1 MKANCSD
8 WYHRLRKKYT
18 IVNEEE
24 WQLLDRMTEVKILK
38 KGESFLQYGKIARYA
53 AFVICGK
60 FAFTIF
66 DDEGNERILR
76 FGFADDFLANC
87 ESYYRMEPSSI
98 TITALED
105 SIVRRINIKDV
116 QPLYDLHMCIANVN
130 LQIYQEI
137 AEQDL
142 EHQYI
147 LSLKSPVK
155 RYKFLLKHRPAIIRK
170 ISLTNIAKYLYVS
183 RESLSRARLN
193 LLNRPPHFGD

>member
-1 MKANCSD
+1 MKPNHHN
-8 WYHRLRKKYT
+8 WYHRLRAKYS
-18 IVNEEE
+18 IVTEEE
-24 WQLLDRMTEVKILK
+24 WKLLDSMTKIKAIK

-53 AFVICGK
+53 AFVISGK

-66 DDEGNERILR
+66 DDEGNEKILR

-87 ESYYRMEPSSI
+87 ESYYQMAPSAI
-98 TITALED
+98 AITALED
-105 SIVRRINIKDV
+105 SMIRRINIREV
-116 QPLYDLHMCIANVN
+116 QPLYNLHMSISNVN

-147 LSLKSPVK
+147 LSLKSPLK
-155 RYKFLLKHRPAIIRK
+155 RYKFLLENRPAIIKK

-183 RESLSRARLN
+183 REALSRARLN
-193 LLNRPPHFGD
+193 LLSRSQHFRD